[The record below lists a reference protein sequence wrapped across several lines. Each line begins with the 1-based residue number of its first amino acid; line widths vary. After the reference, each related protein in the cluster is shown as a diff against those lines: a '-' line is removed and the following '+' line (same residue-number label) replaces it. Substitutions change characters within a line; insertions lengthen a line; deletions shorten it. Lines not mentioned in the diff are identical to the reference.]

1 MQKDK
6 KGLEDEFWRTAWR
19 NNDPKYYRKG
29 NHKHLHARARSH
41 RERERETD
49 RERQTER
56 DIITGSVNTL
66 HLTLPLIHLLDR

>member
-29 NHKHLHARARSH
+29 NHKHTHARACLH
-41 RERERETD
+41 RERGRERES
-49 RERQTER
+49 
-56 DIITGSVNTL
+56 ITGSVNAL
-66 HLTLPLIHLLDR
+66 HLTLPLIHILDKLH